1 MGQDSC
7 TAFLYSTFD
16 TVERNLVRELLWHA
30 EAQVPTDDEN
40 PTVAID
46 PLAQVVRGAAGEIWI
61 LRPGRNFKLRGLE
74 PDLLKSVLSLADGN
88 RDVAS
93 IRSELAGRFDSSRVA
108 GLLAALRGVL
118 WHPKDNDAQLAPAP
132 VGRVVLIGNGVIFQ
146 HLCSAMRRAGIAQ
159 SLFVLPESFESCLA
173 PAFVGAERLNV
184 LREPD
189 RAVAP
194 PNLENDVDIR
204 VSISV
209 PDLAAL
215 FTDAAL
221 VVCALEGI
229 AVRGLLDVEDACA
242 RVGRPCLYVTARSPH
257 DVMVGP
263 IYVPGAGAHLPEWLK
278 ERIAPHCDAS
288 LLPHIRL
295 PTLSSHP
302 VLLETVCAETIGEMQ
317 TVLDR
322 RLSARVITLVSLS
335 LAGRSVEP
343 VPALRARKSLDS
355 RVEVPC
361 DVEDL
366 ALSQVVRATGRG
378 WVAQVEAARPPSNP
392 DAYCSVGI
400 VGGGTAGYL
409 TALALRARL
418 PELDVTLIESSKIP
432 VIGVG
437 EATTPEL
444 VRFLHGSRFLSLDL
458 ADFYRRVTP
467 TWKLGIKF
475 EWGLPGDYFFTFPF
489 QRGRLLESHL
499 YRGHLNHQSL
509 GALLMSDNRVPVFA
523 LAGDEYESHLSQ
535 VRFAYHLENRRF
547 VRYLREEALRFGVK
561 HLDCVVA
568 DAKIS
573 PGGGE
578 IDCLITEDGRELK
591 FDLYVDCSGFRSL
604 LLEGKLGSRFL
615 SYQQTLMTDCAIAA
629 GVPHDGVVKPY
640 TLAETMDN
648 GWCWNI
654 PFEDEDH
661 RGYVFSSAFTSVDQA
676 MDEMRRKNPEMHDPF
691 VVKFRSGRHEHFWK
705 GNVIAVGNA
714 HAFVEPLESTAIHMM
729 ILELD
734 LHTAHFPASRH
745 DVAIKEKLNE
755 RIGQRWDAL
764 RWFLGV
770 HYRFNR
776 RLDTPFWRAVNADTD
791 ISGAEERLAL
801 FRERAPLSYRRPLFY
816 PVVPPEFFSDDHSF
830 DTILLGQRV
839 EANFV
844 APEPETGWSEQVDA
858 LHRFARRAMGQREAL
873 ALLRERPELLAQFVG
888 DRDSWVHHWLPT

>member
-1 MGQDSC
+1 
-7 TAFLYSTFD
+7 
-16 TVERNLVRELLWHA
+16 
-30 EAQVPTDDEN
+30 VPTDDDN

-46 PLAQVVRGAAGEIWI
+46 PSAQVVRGNADEIWV
-61 LRPGRNFKLRGLE
+61 LRPGRSFKLRGLE
-74 PDLLKSVLSLADGN
+74 PDLLRGVLALADGK
-88 RDVAS
+88 RDLAS
-93 IRSELAGRFDSSRVA
+93 IRSELAGRFDSNRIAEV
-108 GLLAALRGVL
+108 LAALRGVL
-118 WHPKDNDAQLAPAP
+118 WHPKDNNAQVEPPP
-132 VGRVVLIGNGVIFQ
+132 VSKVVLIGNGVIFQ
-146 HLCSAMRRAGIAQ
+146 GLCCAMRRAGIAQ
-159 SLFVLPESFESCLA
+159 SRFVAPESFESCIA
-173 PAFVGAERLNV
+173 PAFVAAQRHNV
-184 LREPD
+184 LWKPD
-189 RAVAP
+189 RPAAP
-194 PNLENDVDIR
+194 PNFENDVDLR
-204 VSISV
+204 VSIGV

-215 FTDAAL
+215 CADAAL
-221 VVCALEGI
+221 VVCALEGV
-229 AVRGLLDVEDACA
+229 AVRASLDVEDACA
-242 RVGRPCLYVTARSPH
+242 QAGRPCLYVTARGSD

-263 IYVPGAGAHLPEWLK
+263 IYVPGASARLAEWLK

-288 LLPHIRL
+288 LFPHIQL
-295 PTLSSHP
+295 STLSNHP

-317 TVLDR
+317 TALDR
-322 RLSARVITLVSLS
+322 RLTARVVTLVSLS
-335 LAGRSVEP
+335 SQGGRCVEP
-343 VPALRARKSLDS
+343 APPLRVHEPADS
-355 RVEVPC
+355 PQEVLC
-361 DVEDL
+361 GVEDL
-366 ALSQVVRATGRG
+366 GLSQVVRATGRG
-378 WVAQVEAARPPSNP
+378 WVTQIEAARPQSNP
-392 DAYCSVGI
+392 DAYRSVGI

-418 PELDVTLIESSKIP
+418 PELDVTLIESSTIP

-475 EWGLPGDYFFTFPF
+475 LWGRPGDYFFTFPF

-499 YRGHLNHQSL
+499 HRGHLNHQSL
-509 GALLMSDNRVPVFA
+509 GALLMSDDRVPVFA
-523 LAGDEYESHLSQ
+523 LASGEYESHLSQ
-535 VRFAYHLENRRF
+535 VRFAYHLENRQF
-547 VRYLREEALRFGVK
+547 VRYLREEALRAGVK

-568 DAKIS
+568 DATIG

-578 IDCLITEDGRELK
+578 IDCLVTKDGRQLK

-604 LLEGKLGSRFL
+604 LMEGKLGSRFL

-629 GVPHDGVVKPY
+629 GVPHNGVVKPY
-640 TLAETMDN
+640 TLAETMDH

-661 RGYVFSSAFTSVDQA
+661 RGYVFSSAFASVDQA
-676 MDEMRRKNPEMHDPF
+676 MDEMRRKNPDMHDPF

-705 GNVIAVGNA
+705 GNVIAIGNA

-734 LHTAHFPASRH
+734 LLTAHFPASRH
-745 DVAIKEKLNE
+745 DIAIKEKLNE
-755 RIGQRWDAL
+755 RISQRWDAL

-776 RLDTPFWRAVNADTD
+776 RLDTPFWRAANADTD

-830 DTILLGQRV
+830 DTILLGQQV

-844 APEPETGWSEQVDA
+844 PPETETGWNAQVDA
-858 LHRFARRAMGQREAL
+858 LRRFARRAMGQREAL
-873 ALLRERPELLAQFVG
+873 ALLRERPEMLAQFVG
-888 DRDSWVHHWLPT
+888 DRESWVHHWLPT